1 MDVSATTHRST
12 VRTIVLSTAAL
23 ALALFASAGLGV
35 SALWVAPLV
44 AVAAYFAKLV
54 IDQTFPD
61 GQMVAELAIAK
72 SIPAAQ
78 TDTFI

>member
-1 MDVSATTHRST
+1 MNVCATTRRST

-23 ALALFASAGLGV
+23 ALALFASAGLSF

-61 GQMVAELAIAK
+61 GQMVAELAIPG
-72 SIPAAQ
+72 SMPAAQ
-78 TDTFI
+78 TGIFI